1 MPEYAYLKQVIE
13 KARAEATELLRGRF
27 PTPRYVDTEHESSQ
41 ARFLVS
47 KVNPSQTHNSMFAYG
62 QVRFL
67 FLKNKKKYNVLGWSG
82 GLKVTGKDSTFLYR
96 FCV

>member
-62 QVRFL
+62 QVGFL
-67 FLKNKKKYNVLGWSG
+67 FFSIMM
-82 GLKVTGKDSTFLYR
+82 R
-96 FCV
+96 PR

>member
-62 QVRFL
+62 QVGGGGDAAFFL
-67 FLKNKKKYNVLGWSG
+67 FLFSARGRW
-82 GLKVTGKDSTFLYR
+82 
-96 FCV
+96 